1 MNKLDK
7 DHLYL
12 LIDEPIYV
20 LPDHGDH
27 PTGPDP
33 KDEMVVNFKGENNKG
48 ICVFAGNASDEDLAF
63 LFKGLNALDV
73 ELGDIA
79 LFSDN
84 FNPGKNYPEH
94 SIRLR
99 FGTETKSDPFILSKE
114 PIADLEAIPLSKIKA
129 DLELK
134 KQFWLRLKELFGKS

>member
-7 DHLYL
+7 DHLHL

-27 PTGPDP
+27 PTEPEP
-33 KDEMVVNFKGENNKG
+33 NDEMVSFRGENKKG
-48 ICVFAGNASDEDLAF
+48 ICVFAGNVSDEDLAF
-63 LFKGLNALDV
+63 LFKGLNALDI

-79 LFSDN
+79 LFNDN
-84 FNPGKNYPEH
+84 FNPDKNYPEH
-94 SIRLR
+94 SIRIR
-99 FGTETKSDPFILSKE
+99 FGTETKSEPFKLSKE
-114 PIADLEAIPLSKIKA
+114 SIADLEAIPLGTIQA

-134 KQFWLRLKELFGKS
+134 KQFWLHLKELFGKS